1 MAIFKVNGCRAAP
14 THVRFNLLSLFSP
27 PPVKSAR
34 ASLNWGALA
43 SAALFFTSVTLTPA
57 AQAQVRHGVIRDTE
71 IEALLKDYAN
81 PIFNAAGIAKGSIK
95 IALIDDRSF
104 NAFVTTGRRMFV
116 NIGAL
121 MESKSPNEIIG
132 VIAHEAGHI
141 AGGHLTLQR
150 ERAGMAQIMAT
161 AGMVLGAGAMV
172 AGSGN
177 RSMNAGNGGMGIM
190 LGAQELAA
198 RAMLSYQRGEEQA
211 ADRAAIKYLAATNQ
225 SPKGLV
231 DTFKRLS
238 DDQMFKLDGVDPYLM
253 SHPAPQDRIASLEQL
268 ASSSSAYAAKDQAS
282 LVARHE
288 MMRAKLYGF
297 AAKSEEVARRYPQS
311 DMSLPARYARA
322 IVNYRYKK
330 TPEALAQIDELL
342 RAQPANPYFWELKGQ
357 VLLEF
362 GQAREAVSALRRA
375 SSAVPEAGLIRGLL
389 GRALI
394 ASGDRTLVDEG
405 IRELTNASQREP
417 DDIENWRQ
425 LAIAYNQKDNIG
437 MAEFSAAQEAMLLG
451 DMQSAVNHAAKAKGL
466 LPAGSP
472 AALKADDILNYRKPK
487 SN

>member
-1 MAIFKVNGCRAAP
+1 MLAYIAGVVSALP
-14 THVRFNLLSLFSP
+14 TN
-27 PPVKSAR
+27 
-34 ASLNWGALA
+34 
-43 SAALFFTSVTLTPA
+43 
-57 AQAQVRHGVIRDTE
+57 AQARSGVIRDAE
-71 IEALLKDYAN
+71 IEALLKDYAT
-81 PIFNAAGIAKGSIK
+81 PIFNAAGIAKGSIT

-121 MESKSPNEIIG
+121 MEAKTPNEIIG

-150 ERAGMAQIMAT
+150 ERAGMAQMMAT
-161 AGMVLGAGAMV
+161 AGVVLGAGAMV

-190 LGAQELAA
+190 LGAQELAV
-198 RAMLSYQRGEEQA
+198 RSMLSYQRGEEQA

-225 SPKGLV
+225 SPRGLV

-238 DDQMFKLDGVDPYLM
+238 DDQMFKLDGIDPYLM

-268 ASSSSAYAAKDQAS
+268 ASSSPVFAAKDPAS
-282 LVARHE
+282 LIARHE

-297 AAKSEEVARRYPQS
+297 AAKGDEVVRRYPIS

-322 IVNYRYKK
+322 IMNYRYKK
-330 TPEALAQIDELL
+330 VPEALAQIDDLL
-342 RAQPANPYFWELKGQ
+342 KSQPNNPYFWELKGQ

-362 GQAREAVSALRRA
+362 GQAREAVAALRRA
-375 SSAVPEAGLIRGLL
+375 TSSVPESGLIRGLL
-389 GRALI
+389 GRALV
-394 ASGDRTLVDEG
+394 ATGDQSLLDDG

-417 DDIENWRQ
+417 DDVENWRQ

-437 MAEFSAAQEAMLLG
+437 MAEFSAAQEALLMG
-451 DMQSAVNHAAKAKGL
+451 DMQSAVNHAAKAKAR

-472 AALKADDILNYRKPK
+472 SALKADDILNYRKPK

>member
-1 MAIFKVNGCRAAP
+1 MRSFFSSRHIQKAAGPLINLVTTLAI
-14 THVRFNLLSLFSP
+14 
-27 PPVKSAR
+27 
-34 ASLNWGALA
+34 LA
-43 SAALFFTSVTLTPA
+43 DVTTADPA
-57 AQAQVRHGVIRDTE
+57 HAQARHGVIRDAE
-71 IEALLKDYAN
+71 IEALLKDYAA
-81 PIFNAAGIAKGSIK
+81 PIFSAAGIAKGSIT

-121 MESKSPNEIIG
+121 MEAKTPNEIIG
-132 VIAHEAGHI
+132 VIAHESGHI

-172 AGSGN
+172 AGAGN
-177 RSMNAGNGGMGIM
+177 RDLNAGNGGVGVM
-190 LGAQELAA
+190 LGAQELAV
-198 RAMLSYQRGEEQA
+198 RTMLSYQRGEEQA

-268 ASSSSAYAAKDQAS
+268 ASSSPFYAAKDPAS
-282 LVARHE
+282 LQARHE

-297 AAKSEEVARRYPQS
+297 AAKGEEVVRRYPIS
-311 DMSLPARYARA
+311 DMSIPARYARA
-322 IVNYRYKK
+322 IMNYRYKK
-330 TPEALAQIDELL
+330 VPEALVQIEDLL
-342 RAQPANPYFWELKGQ
+342 KAQPTNPYFWELKGQ

-362 GQAREAVSALRRA
+362 GQAREAVTALRRA
-375 SSAVPEAGLIRGLL
+375 SSGVPEAGLIRGLL
-389 GRALI
+389 GRALV
-394 ASGDRTLVDEG
+394 ATGDRALLDEG

-417 DDIENWRQ
+417 DDVENWRQ
-425 LAIAYNQKDNIG
+425 LAIAFNQKDNIG
-437 MAEFSAAQEAMLLG
+437 MAEFSAAQEALLTG

>member
-1 MAIFKVNGCRAAP
+1 M
-14 THVRFNLLSLFSP
+14 
-27 PPVKSAR
+27 SA
-34 ASLNWGALA
+34 L
-43 SAALFFTSVTLTPA
+43 P
-57 AQAQVRHGVIRDTE
+57 AQAQARSGVIRDAE
-71 IEALLKDYAN
+71 IEALLKDYAA
-81 PIFNAAGIAKGSIK
+81 PIFNAAGIAKGSIT

-121 MESKSPNEIIG
+121 MEAKTPNEIIG

-150 ERAGMAQIMAT
+150 ERAGMAQMMAT
-161 AGMVLGAGAMV
+161 AGVVLGAGAMV
-172 AGSGN
+172 AGAGN
-177 RSMNAGNGGMGIM
+177 RNMNAGNGGMGIM
-190 LGAQELAA
+190 LGAQELAV
-198 RAMLSYQRGEEQA
+198 RSMLSYQRGEEQA
-211 ADRAAIKYLAATNQ
+211 ADRAAIKYLAATKQ

-268 ASSSSAYAAKDQAS
+268 ATSSPVFAAKDPAS

-297 AAKSEEVARRYPQS
+297 AAKCEEVVRRYPIS

-322 IVNYRYKK
+322 IMNYRYKK
-330 TPEALAQIDELL
+330 VPEALAQIDDLL
-342 RAQPANPYFWELKGQ
+342 KSQPNNPYFWELKGQ

-375 SSAVPEAGLIRGLL
+375 SGGVPDSGLIRGLL
-389 GRALI
+389 GRALV
-394 ASGDRTLVDEG
+394 ATGDQTLLDEG

-417 DDIENWRQ
+417 NDIENWRQ

-437 MAEFSAAQEAMLLG
+437 MAEFSAAQEALLMG
-451 DMQSAVNHAAKAKGL
+451 DMQSAVNHAAKAKAR

>member
-1 MAIFKVNGCRAAP
+1 
-14 THVRFNLLSLFSP
+14 VRSFFSTARIQKSL
-27 PPVKSAR
+27 KAR
-34 ASLNWGALA
+34 IG
-43 SAALFFTSVTLTPA
+43 AALVLAYIAGVVSALPTN
-57 AQAQVRHGVIRDTE
+57 AQARSGVIRDAE
-71 IEALLKDYAN
+71 IEALLKDYAT
-81 PIFNAAGIAKGSIK
+81 PIFNAAGIAKGSIT

-121 MESKSPNEIIG
+121 MEAKTPNEIIG

-150 ERAGMAQIMAT
+150 ERAGMAQMMAT
-161 AGMVLGAGAMV
+161 AGVVLGAGAMV

-190 LGAQELAA
+190 LGAQELAV
-198 RAMLSYQRGEEQA
+198 RSMLSYQRGEEQA

-225 SPKGLV
+225 SPRGLV

-238 DDQMFKLDGVDPYLM
+238 DDQMFKLDGIDPYLM

-268 ASSSSAYAAKDQAS
+268 ASSSPVFAAKDPAS
-282 LVARHE
+282 LIARHE

-297 AAKSEEVARRYPQS
+297 AAKGDEVVRRYQIS

-322 IVNYRYKK
+322 IMNYRYKK
-330 TPEALAQIDELL
+330 VPEALAQIDDLL
-342 RAQPANPYFWELKGQ
+342 KSQPNNPYFWELKGQ

-362 GQAREAVSALRRA
+362 GQAREAVAAVRRA
-375 SSAVPEAGLIRGLL
+375 TVGVPESGLIRGLL
-389 GRALI
+389 GKALVATGDRALL
-394 ASGDRTLVDEG
+394 DDG

-417 DDIENWRQ
+417 DDVENWRQ

-437 MAEFSAAQEAMLLG
+437 MAEFSAAQEALLMG
-451 DMQSAVNHAAKAKGL
+451 DMQSAVNHAAKAKAR

>member
-1 MAIFKVNGCRAAP
+1 M
-14 THVRFNLLSLFSP
+14 FSSSRGKRTERP
-27 PPVKSAR
+27 KTGVVM
-34 ASLNWGALA
+34 ALA
-43 SAALFFTSVTLTPA
+43 SLVSLMSEAPA
-57 AQAQVRHGVIRDTE
+57 DAQSRHGVIRDSE
-71 IEALLKDYAN
+71 IEALLKDYAT
-81 PIFNAAGIAKGSIK
+81 PIFNAAGIAKGSIT

-121 MESKSPNEIIG
+121 MEAKTPNEIIG

-150 ERAGMAQIMAT
+150 ERAGMAQMMAT
-161 AGMVLGAGAMV
+161 AGVVLGAGAIV
-172 AGSGN
+172 AGAGN
-177 RSMNAGNGGMGIM
+177 RNMNAGNGGMGIM

-198 RAMLSYQRGEEQA
+198 RTMLSYQRGEEQA
-211 ADRAAIKYLAATNQ
+211 ADRAAVKYLAATNQ

-268 ASSSSAYAAKDQAS
+268 ATSSAAYAAKDPAS
-282 LVARHE
+282 LQMRHE

-297 AAKSEEVARRYPQS
+297 AAKGEEVVRRYPAS
-311 DMSLPARYARA
+311 DMGLPARYARA
-322 IVNYRYKK
+322 IMNYRYKK
-330 TPEALAQIDELL
+330 IPEALAQIEDLL
-342 RAQPANPYFWELKGQ
+342 KTQPTNPYFWELKGQ

-362 GQAREAVSALRRA
+362 GQAREAVTALRRA
-375 SSAVPEAGLIRGLL
+375 SGGVPESGLIRGLL

-394 ASGDRTLVDEG
+394 ATGDPALLEEG

-417 DDIENWRQ
+417 DDVETWRQ
-425 LAIAYNQKDNIG
+425 LAIAYNQKDNLG
-437 MAEFSAAQEAMLLG
+437 MAEFSAAQEALLMG
-451 DMQSAVNHAAKAKGL
+451 DMQSAVNHAAKAKAR

-487 SN
+487 LN

>member
-1 MAIFKVNGCRAAP
+1 MRSFFSTARIQK
-14 THVRFNLLSLFSP
+14 SL
-27 PPVKSAR
+27 KAR
-34 ASLNWGALA
+34 IGAALA
-43 SAALFFTSVTLTPA
+43 LACIAGVVSALPTN
-57 AQAQVRHGVIRDTE
+57 AQARSGVIRDAE
-71 IEALLKDYAN
+71 IEALLKDYAT
-81 PIFNAAGIAKGSIK
+81 PIFNAAGIAKGSIT

-121 MESKSPNEIIG
+121 MEAKTPNEIIG

-150 ERAGMAQIMAT
+150 ERAGMAQMMAT
-161 AGMVLGAGAMV
+161 AGVVLGAGAMV

-190 LGAQELAA
+190 LGAQELAV
-198 RAMLSYQRGEEQA
+198 RSMLSYQRGEEQA

-225 SPKGLV
+225 SPRGLV

-238 DDQMFKLDGVDPYLM
+238 DDQMFKLDGIDPYLM

-268 ASSSSAYAAKDQAS
+268 ASSSPVFAAKDPAS
-282 LVARHE
+282 LIARHE

-297 AAKSEEVARRYPQS
+297 AAKGDEVVRRYPIS

-322 IVNYRYKK
+322 IMNYRYKK
-330 TPEALAQIDELL
+330 VPEALAQIDDLL
-342 RAQPANPYFWELKGQ
+342 KSQPNNPYFWELKGQ

-362 GQAREAVSALRRA
+362 GQAREAVAALRRA
-375 SSAVPEAGLIRGLL
+375 TGGVPESGLIRGLL
-389 GRALI
+389 GKALVATGDRALL
-394 ASGDRTLVDEG
+394 DDG

-417 DDIENWRQ
+417 DDVENWRQ

-437 MAEFSAAQEAMLLG
+437 MAEFSAAQEALLMG
-451 DMQSAVNHAAKAKGL
+451 DMQSAVNHAAKAKAR

>member
-1 MAIFKVNGCRAAP
+1 MLPQPSLPIVKDTRAR
-14 THVRFNLLSLFSP
+14 V
-27 PPVKSAR
+27 
-34 ASLNWGALA
+34 NWGGLA
-43 SAALFFTSVTLTPA
+43 SAALLLASVTITPA
-57 AQAQVRHGVIRDTE
+57 AQAQVRHGVIRDAE
-71 IEALLKDYAN
+71 IEALLKDYAA
-81 PIFNAAGIAKGSIK
+81 PIFSAAGIAKGSIK

-150 ERAGMAQIMAT
+150 ERAGMAAMMAT
-161 AGMVLGAGAMV
+161 AGVVLGAGAMV
-172 AGSGN
+172 AGAGN
-177 RSMNAGNGGMGIM
+177 RSMNSANGGMGIM

-198 RAMLSYQRGEEQA
+198 RSMLSYQRGEEQA
-211 ADRAAIKYLAATNQ
+211 ADRAAIKYLATTNQ

-268 ASSSSAYAAKDQAS
+268 ASSSAAYGAKDPAS

-297 AAKSEEVARRYPQS
+297 AAKGEEVTRRYPIS

-322 IVNYRYKK
+322 IMNYRYKK

-342 RAQPANPYFWELKGQ
+342 KAQPANPYFWELKGQ

-375 SSAVPEAGLIRGLL
+375 TGGASESGLIRGLL

-394 ASGDRTLVDEG
+394 ATGDRALLDEG

-417 DDIENWRQ
+417 DDVENWRQ

-437 MAEFSAAQEAMLLG
+437 MAEFSAAQEAMLMG
-451 DMQSAVNHAAKAKGL
+451 DMQSAVNHAAKAKAR

>member
-1 MAIFKVNGCRAAP
+1 MRSFFSTARIQK
-14 THVRFNLLSLFSP
+14 SL
-27 PPVKSAR
+27 KAR
-34 ASLNWGALA
+34 IG
-43 SAALFFTSVTLTPA
+43 AALVLAYIAGVVSALPTN
-57 AQAQVRHGVIRDTE
+57 AQARSGVIRDAE
-71 IEALLKDYAN
+71 IEALLKDYAT
-81 PIFNAAGIAKGSIK
+81 PIFNAAGIAKGSIT

-121 MESKSPNEIIG
+121 MEAKTPNEIIG

-150 ERAGMAQIMAT
+150 ERAGMAQMMAT
-161 AGMVLGAGAMV
+161 AGVVLGAGAMV

-190 LGAQELAA
+190 LGAQELAV
-198 RAMLSYQRGEEQA
+198 RSMLSYQRGEEQA

-225 SPKGLV
+225 SPRGLV

-238 DDQMFKLDGVDPYLM
+238 DDQMFKLDGIDPYLM

-268 ASSSSAYAAKDQAS
+268 ASSSPVFAAKDPAS
-282 LVARHE
+282 LIARHE

-297 AAKSEEVARRYPQS
+297 AAKGDEVVRRYPIS

-322 IVNYRYKK
+322 IMNYRYKK
-330 TPEALAQIDELL
+330 VPEALAQIDDLL
-342 RAQPANPYFWELKGQ
+342 KSQPNNPYFWELKGQ

-362 GQAREAVSALRRA
+362 GQAREAVVALRRA
-375 SSAVPEAGLIRGLL
+375 TGGVPESGLIRGLL
-389 GRALI
+389 GKALVATGDRALL
-394 ASGDRTLVDEG
+394 DDG

-417 DDIENWRQ
+417 DDVENWRQ
-425 LAIAYNQKDNIG
+425 LAIAYNQRDNIG
-437 MAEFSAAQEAMLLG
+437 MAEFSAAQEALLMG
-451 DMQSAVNHAAKAKGL
+451 DMQSAVNHAAKAKAR

-487 SN
+487 AN

>member
-1 MAIFKVNGCRAAP
+1 MRSFFSTARIQK
-14 THVRFNLLSLFSP
+14 SL
-27 PPVKSAR
+27 KAR
-34 ASLNWGALA
+34 IG
-43 SAALFFTSVTLTPA
+43 AALVLAYIAGVVSALPTN
-57 AQAQVRHGVIRDTE
+57 AQARSGVIRDAE
-71 IEALLKDYAN
+71 IEALLKDYAT
-81 PIFNAAGIAKGSIK
+81 PIFNAAGIAKGSIT

-121 MESKSPNEIIG
+121 MEAKTPNEIIG

-150 ERAGMAQIMAT
+150 ERAGMAQMMAT
-161 AGMVLGAGAMV
+161 AGVVLGAGAMV

-190 LGAQELAA
+190 LGAQELAV
-198 RAMLSYQRGEEQA
+198 RSMLSYQRGEEQA

-225 SPKGLV
+225 SPRGLV

-238 DDQMFKLDGVDPYLM
+238 DDQMFKLDGIDPYLM

-268 ASSSSAYAAKDQAS
+268 ASSSPVFAAKDPAS
-282 LVARHE
+282 LIARHE

-297 AAKSEEVARRYPQS
+297 AAKGDEVVRRYQIS

-322 IVNYRYKK
+322 IMNYRYKK
-330 TPEALAQIDELL
+330 VPEALAQIDDLL
-342 RAQPANPYFWELKGQ
+342 KSQPNNPYFWELKGQ

-362 GQAREAVSALRRA
+362 GQAREAVAAVRRA
-375 SSAVPEAGLIRGLL
+375 TVGVPESGLIRGLL
-389 GRALI
+389 GKALVATGDRALL
-394 ASGDRTLVDEG
+394 DDG

-417 DDIENWRQ
+417 DDVENWRQ

-437 MAEFSAAQEAMLLG
+437 MAEFSAAQEALLMG
-451 DMQSAVNHAAKAKGL
+451 DMQSAVNHAAKAKAR